1 MSTCL
6 VLWANSVRP
15 VVSDRVSSF
24 VNRLALK
31 VSIPAGL
38 VAGVS
43 TLFVPGS
50 TAWPATAIGVGTA
63 GAAYAAGHAWLDR
76 RLALLQSTL
85 RQIRDQDFD
94 ALTTPSGSPDDE
106 LGTLLREAHRTGQS
120 LENEIRELEER
131 ESYRREFIGNVSHE
145 LKTPIFSVQ
154 GFAETLLDG
163 ALEDEAVNRTFL
175 EKILR
180 NVDRLEN
187 LARDLSTITKIETD
201 ELIMSSE
208 EFDVSEVF
216 AETLES
222 VEVKAEEKGIT
233 LQHDAS
239 PDLPTIHGDKARI
252 RRVLVN
258 LADNAIKYNAEGG
271 TVRLQAEALTD
282 QIEIR
287 VVDDGIGIP
296 EDHLPRLTE
305 RFYRVDKSRSRNQGG
320 TGLGLAIVKHI
331 LGAHDR
337 KLHVESTP
345 GEGSTFSFTLP
356 TTPQST
362 LEPTPQP

>member
-1 MSTCL
+1 M
-6 VLWANSVRP
+6 
-15 VVSDRVSSF
+15 
-24 VNRLALK
+24 
-31 VSIPAGL
+31 SIPAGL

-43 TLFVPGS
+43 TLLVPGP
-50 TAWPATAIGVGTA
+50 TVWAAAAVGAGTA
-63 GAAYAAGHAWLDR
+63 AAAYAAGHAWLDR
-76 RLALLQSTL
+76 RLTLLRSTL

-94 ALTTPSGSPDDE
+94 ALAAPSGSPDDE
-106 LGTLLREAHRTGQS
+106 LDILLREAHRTGQS

-175 EKILR
+175 EKILH
-180 NVDRLEN
+180 NVNRLDN

-201 ELIMSSE
+201 ELSMSGE
-208 EFDVSEVF
+208 EFDVPEVF
-216 AETLES
+216 EATLES
-222 VEVKAEEKGIT
+222 VEVKAEKEGIT
-233 LQHDAS
+233 LRQDVD
-239 PDLPTIHGDKARI
+239 PDLPAVYGDQDRI

-258 LADNAIKYNAEGG
+258 LTDNAIKYNGEGG
-271 TVRLQAEALTD
+271 TVLLRAEARAD
-282 QIEIR
+282 EVNIQ
-287 VVDDGIGIP
+287 VVDDGIGVP
-296 EDHLPRLTE
+296 EEHLSRLTE

-337 KLHVESTP
+337 ELHVESTP

-356 TTPQST
+356 TTPQSA
-362 LEPTPQP
+362 LEPAHQP